1 MKLKH
6 PLDWYNENTPSEDE
20 EYERGMSIYRLD
32 SSNHFHCINGCNFI
46 LRIMKSKQEIG
57 GINNESTCNEA

>member
-20 EYERGMSIYRLD
+20 EYERGCLSIALIVAII
-32 SSNHFHCINGCNFI
+32 FIALTVVIFI

-57 GINNESTCNEA
+57 GINNESTCNET